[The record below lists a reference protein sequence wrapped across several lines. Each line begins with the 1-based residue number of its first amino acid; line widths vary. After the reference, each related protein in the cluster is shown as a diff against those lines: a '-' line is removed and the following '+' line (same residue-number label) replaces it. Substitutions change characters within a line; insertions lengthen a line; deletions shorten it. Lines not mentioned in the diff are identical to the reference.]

1 MKNKIYFLALIVFIF
16 AACKNQSKTTVTT
29 KLLSKMNEP
38 SACYNYSKDSN
49 NVMMHISIVDNMV
62 KGDLL
67 IEYYQKDKNKGKI
80 IGEMKG
86 DTLYAEYTFN
96 SEGLNSVRE
105 VAFLKKG
112 NEFNEG
118 FGDVEEKSGKMIF
131 KNKATIKFENSMP
144 LTKIKCTTIEH

>member
-1 MKNKIYFLALIVFIF
+1 
-16 AACKNQSKTTVTT
+16 
-29 KLLSKMNEP
+29 MNDP

-118 FGDVEEKSGKMIF
+118 FGDVEEKSGKMVF